1 MDIEIEQR
9 SEAAAVDRI
18 FVSGYAKFPQNIT
31 GHELYK
37 DVAIGLLIDKQTGKI
52 IDVDC
57 SLITRTAREFAAEI
71 LIGRNIRN
79 LEPAVA
85 DFENH
90 YFGHARGALI
100 ASLQS
105 AQKQYFDKTDAGS

>member
-1 MDIEIEQR
+1 
-9 SEAAAVDRI
+9 VDSI

-37 DVAIGLLIDKQTGKI
+37 EVAIGLLIDKKTGKI

-100 ASLQS
+100 ASLRS
-105 AQKQYFDKTDAGS
+105 AQKQYLDKITDITE

>member
-1 MDIEIEQR
+1 MD
-9 SEAAAVDRI
+9 SI

-37 DVAIGLLIDKQTGKI
+37 EVAIGLIIEKESGKI

-71 LIGRNIRN
+71 LLGRNIHD
-79 LEPAVA
+79 LAPAVA
-85 DFENH
+85 EFENH

-100 ASLQS
+100 ASLRS
-105 AQKQYFDKTDAGS
+105 AQKQYLDKIPDNQLSDSELPDS